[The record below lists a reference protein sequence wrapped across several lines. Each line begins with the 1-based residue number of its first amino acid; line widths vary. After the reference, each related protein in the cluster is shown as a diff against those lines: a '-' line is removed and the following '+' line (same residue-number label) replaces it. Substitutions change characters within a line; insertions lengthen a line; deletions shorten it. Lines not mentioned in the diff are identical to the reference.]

1 MSWQL
6 TLSDWVSLAWHFL
19 SLSLLTVGSG
29 VLIVAPQI
37 HAFLV
42 SDKHWLTDLQ
52 FNSSITLAQTAPGP
66 NMLYIA
72 LLGWN
77 VGINASG
84 WIGAFVAMM
93 TSLVSMLLPSSIVT
107 LAATR
112 WVHRNRQRRSIRAFK
127 AGMSPV
133 STALLIATGWL
144 LMQPYSHMETDWPLW
159 CASAVTALLVWHTR
173 IHLLLLLATG
183 AVLGALNV
191 L

>member
-6 TLSDWVSLAWHFL
+6 TLSDWWYLVWHFL

-37 HAFLV
+37 HTFLV
-42 SDKHWLTDLQ
+42 NNKHWLTEMQ

-93 TSLVSMLLPSSIVT
+93 TSLLSMLLPSSIVT

-112 WVHRNRQRRSIRAFK
+112 WAHKNRRKRIIRAFK
-127 AGMSPV
+127 AGMSPI

-144 LMQPYSHMETDWPLW
+144 LMRPYSDMQSDWPLW
-159 CASAVTALLVWHTR
+159 CTTAITALLVWHTR
-173 IHLLLLLATG
+173 IHLLLLLAAG
-183 AVLGALNV
+183 AVLGALNI

>member
-6 TLSDWVSLAWHFL
+6 TLSDWLYLTWHFL

-29 VLIVAPQI
+29 MLNVAPQI
-37 HAFLV
+37 HTFLV
-42 SDKHWLTDLQ
+42 SNKHWLTDQQ

-77 VGINASG
+77 VGMTASG
-84 WIGAFVAMM
+84 WIGAFVAML
-93 TSLVSMLLPSSIVT
+93 TSLLSMLVPSSIVT
-107 LAATR
+107 LTATR
-112 WVHRNRQRRSIRAFK
+112 WAHKNRQRRGIRAFK
-127 AGMSPV
+127 AGMSPI

-144 LMQPYSHMETDWPLW
+144 LMRPYSHMQSDWPLW
-159 CASAVTALLVWHTR
+159 CATAITAVLVWRTR

-183 AVLGALNV
+183 AVLGVLNI